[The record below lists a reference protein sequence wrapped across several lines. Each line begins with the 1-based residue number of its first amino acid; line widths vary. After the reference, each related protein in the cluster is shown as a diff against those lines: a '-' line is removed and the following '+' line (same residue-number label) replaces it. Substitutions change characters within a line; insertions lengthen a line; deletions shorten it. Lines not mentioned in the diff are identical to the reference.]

1 MRTQAAGDLKVKR
14 AATAVLMTGATWLG
28 ISLEA
33 HAQCQVLPVG
43 PMAVKAQFVPAVPEY
58 LNDDNQIYPGRTM
71 GGGTR
76 ILRSIPPPSFL
87 KRRKE

>member
-1 MRTQAAGDLKVKR
+1 VRRV
-14 AATAVLMTGATWLG
+14 ATAVLMTGAAWLG
-28 ISLEA
+28 LSLDA
-33 HAQCQVLPVG
+33 SAQCQVLPVG
-43 PMAVKAQFVPAVPEY
+43 PMAVKTEAVAARPAILEC

>member
-1 MRTQAAGDLKVKR
+1 MKR
-14 AATAVLMTGATWLG
+14 VATAVLMTGAAWLG

-33 HAQCQVLPVG
+33 SAQCQVMPVG
-43 PMAVKAQFVPAVPEY
+43 PLAVKAETATVRPAIMEY
-58 LNDDNQIYPGRTM
+58 PNDDNQIYPGRTM

>member
-1 MRTQAAGDLKVKR
+1 MRGL
-14 AATAVLMTGATWLG
+14 ATAVVLTGAMVLG

-33 HAQCQVLPVG
+33 HAQALITPTGPLSVKSAPKLVLS
-43 PMAVKAQFVPAVPEY
+43 E
-58 LNDDNQIYPGRTM
+58 DEQIYPGRTM

-76 ILRSIPPPSFL
+76 ILRSSPPPSFL

>member
-1 MRTQAAGDLKVKR
+1 MKR
-14 AATAVLMTGATWLG
+14 VATAVLMTGATWLG

-43 PMAVKAQFVPAVPEY
+43 PMAVKAQLVPVASAIPEY

-87 KRRKE
+87 KRREE